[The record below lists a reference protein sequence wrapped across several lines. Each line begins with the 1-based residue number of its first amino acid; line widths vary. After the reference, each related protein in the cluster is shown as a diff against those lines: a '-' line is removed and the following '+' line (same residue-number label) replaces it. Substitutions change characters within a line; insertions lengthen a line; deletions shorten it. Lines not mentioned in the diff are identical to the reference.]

1 VMPADS
7 GPERILIDAS
17 VPGAPIVEE
26 VWWPTSGLM
35 YFESH
40 DARGNASIWSVPAAG
55 GPPRLLVRFD
65 PKLHLSYRVN
75 FAVGNGRFYF
85 PSDDRQSDIW
95 TMEVGRP

>member
-1 VMPADS
+1 M
-7 GPERILIDAS
+7 I
-17 VPGAPIVEE
+17 
-26 VWWPTSGLM
+26 

-40 DARGNASIWSVPAAG
+40 DARGNASIWAEPAAG
-55 GPPRLLVRFD
+55 GAPRLLVRFD
-65 PKLHLSYRVN
+65 PVLHPSYRVN